1 MVITPASAHA
11 TSNHPGEPIN
21 RELSADV
28 MKIPD
33 PIIEPITI
41 MVPSTRVRPR
51 TSLGALVS
59 VMAARFINSART
71 SKGLLVRCARLF
83 DGQKAC
89 ALGGVIKVVAVGEA
103 WKGYRTTELHA
114 ALHASIVLGRGN
126 RSIIRDMKFA
136 LAL

>member
-1 MVITPASAHA
+1 VPGLYACRKKTYGPPARGIMAASSAQHKAPVMVITPASAHA

-28 MKIPD
+28 MKMPD

-71 SKGLLVRCARLF
+71 SKGLLVWYASYLTVRKLV
-83 DGQKAC
+83 
-89 ALGGVIKVVAVGEA
+89 LWAV
-103 WKGYRTTELHA
+103 
-114 ALHASIVLGRGN
+114 
-126 RSIIRDMKFA
+126 
-136 LAL
+136 